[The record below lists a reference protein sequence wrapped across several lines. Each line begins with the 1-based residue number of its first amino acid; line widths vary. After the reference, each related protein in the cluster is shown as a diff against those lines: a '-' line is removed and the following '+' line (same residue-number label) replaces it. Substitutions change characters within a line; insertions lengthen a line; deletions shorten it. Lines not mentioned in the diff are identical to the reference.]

1 MMIQSTYFKLLS
13 KASIFFPVLLHTFLK
28 SKTLRTSRYLLIV
41 SLFCSLKSNYVLIY
55 VETIA
60 GWPGTCYINQVDLK
74 LTDLLSKS
82 SGVKRTF
89 SVWLTPLGFCLLLVL
104 FFGI

>member
-1 MMIQSTYFKLLS
+1 MMIQSTFKLLS

-28 SKTLRTSRYLLIV
+28 TKTLRTSRYLLIL

-60 GWPGTCYINQVDLK
+60 GWPGTCYINQVGLE

-82 SGVKRTF
+82 PGVKRTF
-89 SVWLTPLGFCLLLVL
+89 SVWLTPLGFCLLVVV